1 MKKMLSNIIT
11 TIWFWWIM
19 LGTLILGV
27 FMILG
32 ILFSDIL
39 VMLKSGFSTSTV
51 GFAVLAV
58 LGIVYAVTGWV
69 PVFRNVY
76 YKYPWLYSFTII
88 MMMHLAIL
96 SIAEEILSIGFSV
109 ISTPRHIATIII
121 MVIQVIVCRLIMCVY
136 LKKYPVVLHKYD
148 GLGE

>member
-27 FMILG
+27 VMILG

-39 VMLKSGFSTSTV
+39 VMLKSGFSTSII
-51 GFAVLAV
+51 GYIVLAI
-58 LGIVYAVTGWV
+58 LGLIFAITGWV
-69 PVFRNVY
+69 PVFRKCY
-76 YKYPWLYSFTII
+76 YKYPWLYPFIVV

-96 SIAEEILSIGFSV
+96 SIAEIILATGFSV

-121 MVIQVIVCRLIMCVY
+121 MVIQVIVCRLIMCLY